1 MLADSEYKATVKDL
15 VSNCR
20 RAKWKKDSNSKVD
33 IYIFI
38 QNELNTIVSSLLDPQ
53 QISGVLGCDQC
64 YISRLVQAKSTSVSN
79 LPADAPFKR
88 LAANNFLKKRN
99 PVAGQF
105 LLSIDEI
112 AFDPF
117 V

>member
-20 RAKWKKDSNSKVD
+20 MAKRKKDSNSKVE

-64 YISRLVQAKSTSVSN
+64 YISSLVQAKSTSVSQPPSRCSFQEVSSN
-79 LPADAPFKR
+79 L
-88 LAANNFLKKRN
+88 LKKRN

-105 LLSIDEI
+105 LLSIDKI